1 MNPKE
6 IVTIHHVFAFQLG
19 RGASVKERNLV
30 VVEILFLVEINENIS
45 RGVTKR
51 LCSPSPFIG
60 STMPLVTKTSLS
72 LKISSNENLSIRS

>member
-30 VVEILFLVEINENIS
+30 VVVFLVEINGNIS

-72 LKISSNENLSIRS
+72 LKISSNENLS